1 MQAVQQLNQV
11 EITGTLDVKK
21 ESDTNINVN
30 DNVSVIVSFMRLGKL
45 ICAPLVPTEFISKS
59 SSNGSM

>member
-30 DNVSVIVSFMRLGKL
+30 DNVSVIVSFMRLGKFKWFHVASNL
-45 ICAPLVPTEFISKS
+45 IHINRTE
-59 SSNGSM
+59 